1 MNMEFTKEEYL
12 ENRRKRRFLEKI
24 YIFTNGVT
32 CTIEQLKKR
41 LEELETKLSDKE
53 NVEIWI
59 DPSQYEKDDYDSY
72 LMVSWFDWETEEDY
86 EKRLWEKKWAKE
98 RAVESLKRLIENNK
112 EETLE
117 IIKELNYIPVDPK

>member
-1 MNMEFTKEEYL
+1 MNMKFTKEEYL
-12 ENRRKRRFLEKI
+12 ENRRKRRFFEEI

-59 DPSQYEKDDYDSY
+59 DPPQYEDDDYDSY
-72 LMVSWFDWETEEDY
+72 LMVSWLDWETEEDY

-112 EETLE
+112 EEALE
-117 IIKELNYIPVDPK
+117 IIKELNLV

>member
-12 ENRRKRRFLEKI
+12 KNRRKKRYHEEI
-24 YIFTNGVT
+24 YVFTNGVT

-53 NVEIWI
+53 NVDIWI
-59 DPSQYEKDDYDSY
+59 DPAHYENEEYDSY
-72 LMVSWFDWETEEDY
+72 LMVSWLDWESEEDY

-98 RAVESLKRLIENNK
+98 RAVESLRHLIENNK
-112 EETLE
+112 EEALE
-117 IIKELNYIPVDPK
+117 IMKELNLV